1 MTVCHPLDAPSGG
14 CLANAAEHAARTALT
29 PQQRF
34 ERLKRQITS
43 AFSLPLTFYDI
54 DVESLD
60 ESHIGVRHQHVDSPF
75 AAYMHSTGYC
85 AHMDRGSTRSA
96 AVSLIFVL
104 DGTMSLMQ
112 NGNANTMRPGEAYL
126 FHAARPAHFSFKTP
140 FQEVIVGIPYEALS
154 RFVPNLDRYTAIP
167 LALTPNLKLLRSL
180 AYATANTAA
189 TCGSHNGAQTLLAE
203 TFTSLAGFALAEL
216 FRQDASRVLR
226 SEALLLIVQNY
237 IESHLADPDL
247 SPEKFALA
255 NNMSQRTLFALFKNF
270 ELSVM
275 DWLWSKR
282 LSHAR
287 MLLTDAGLAHVST
300 AEIGYASGFK
310 SPAHFS
316 ARFKKAY
323 ALTPTEYQLRNLQL
337 GR

>member
-1 MTVCHPLDAPSGG
+1 MTVCHPLDAPSGS

-60 ESHIGVRHQHVDSPF
+60 ESHFGVRHQHVDSTF

-85 AHMDRGSTRSA
+85 ARMDRGSMRSA

-112 NGNANTMRPGEAYL
+112 NSNANTMRPGEAYL

-154 RFVPNLDRYTAIP
+154 RFVPNPDGGSIPRHGGPIRTSIP
-167 LALTPNLKLLRSL
+167 LQCRKSTRRWENCMQRNAGSTQMFYPCWRS
-180 AYATANTAA
+180 
-189 TCGSHNGAQTLLAE
+189 S
-203 TFTSLAGFALAEL
+203 
-216 FRQDASRVLR
+216 SRFWF
-226 SEALLLIVQNY
+226 SDHHCED
-237 IESHLADPDL
+237 S
-247 SPEKFALA
+247 
-255 NNMSQRTLFALFKNF
+255 ALFK
-270 ELSVM
+270 
-275 DWLWSKR
+275 
-282 LSHAR
+282 AR
-287 MLLTDAGLAHVST
+287 HR
-300 AEIGYASGFK
+300 
-310 SPAHFS
+310 H
-316 ARFKKAY
+316 
-323 ALTPTEYQLRNLQL
+323 
-337 GR
+337 